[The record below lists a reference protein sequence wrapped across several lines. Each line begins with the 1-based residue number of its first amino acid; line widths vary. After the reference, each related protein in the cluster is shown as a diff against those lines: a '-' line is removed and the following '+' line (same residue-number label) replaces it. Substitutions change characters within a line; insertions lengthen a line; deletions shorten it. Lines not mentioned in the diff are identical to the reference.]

1 MSNKYLDQQGLTTLL
16 NSLASVCAKQSVLT
30 ALDNDTTNYLVEID
44 YGTDIAFDTSE
55 IVKEES

>member
-1 MSNKYLDQQGLTTLL
+1 MDTKYLDQQGLTTLL

-44 YGTDIAFDTSE
+44 YDNWSE
-55 IVKEES
+55 KFIKQFAEGL